1 MIVLKLFLYSI
12 VIFIGNVLLMSICG
26 TLNGTQFKTDN
37 AEKSTLMAYMLLTVV
52 IEIAILVVINT

>member
-1 MIVLKLFLYSI
+1 MIVLKLFLYSV
-12 VIFIGNVLLMSICG
+12 VIFVGNILLMSICG

-37 AEKSTLMAYMLLTVV
+37 SEKSALMSYMLLTVV